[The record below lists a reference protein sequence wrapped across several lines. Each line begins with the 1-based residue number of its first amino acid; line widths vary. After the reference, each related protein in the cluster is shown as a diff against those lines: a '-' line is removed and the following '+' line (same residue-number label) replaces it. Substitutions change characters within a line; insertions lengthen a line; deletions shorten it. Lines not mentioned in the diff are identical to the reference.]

1 MLSADA
7 LLASAAASESALG
20 GSGQWLLALPAH
32 YIAGINVLVRSL
44 AARTEPAIV
53 SPEHF
58 GAETFLAAI
67 ETLDNP
73 RRLVSLVPTQ
83 LSRLL
88 QSDAATDAL
97 RSFAAILVGGQSMP
111 SALADHAL
119 EKGLRVVRTYGS
131 SETCGGCVYDGV
143 PIGNTKMAVVD
154 GRVELA
160 GSVLAEAYLDDPR
173 RTAYAF
179 REHDGHRWYHTDDIG
194 TINGGRLEVTGRVDD
209 LIISGGIKVSLS
221 EVEGVVRG
229 LVGLADAVVVSI
241 PQAEWGE
248 VPFVVTTGTMP
259 LDALRDAVS
268 LRLGPAA
275 APARILKMDALPT
288 LATGKPDRLAIAAL
302 ALSQS

>member
-1 MLSADA
+1 
-7 LLASAAASESALG
+7 
-20 GSGQWLLALPAH
+20 
-32 YIAGINVLVRSL
+32 
-44 AARTEPAIV
+44 
-53 SPEHF
+53 
-58 GAETFLAAI
+58 
-67 ETLDNP
+67 
-73 RRLVSLVPTQ
+73 
-83 LSRLL
+83 
-88 QSDAATDAL
+88 
-97 RSFAAILVGGQSMP
+97 
-111 SALADHAL
+111 
-119 EKGLRVVRTYGS
+119 
-131 SETCGGCVYDGV
+131 VYDGV
-143 PIGNTKMAVVD
+143 PIGNTQMAVVD